1 MKGSIETKMAG
12 TRAYLDYNA
21 SAPLLA
27 AARAAMIAALDIA
40 ANPSSVHAEGRA
52 ARRLIENARRD
63 VAAMANARPEHVV
76 FTSGATEAASTLLTP
91 DWQMGRGTVRM
102 SRLYVCE
109 ADHPCVRNGG
119 RFPAVRVT
127 RIGVDADG
135 VVRLEALAAALAAHD
150 KSDGLPLVAIHAANN
165 ETGVIQP
172 VERIAEIVKAA
183 GGILII
189 DAVQAAGRIP
199 LDMSAGCADYLILSS
214 HKIGGPNGVGAIVA
228 ASDLMMPRPL
238 IAGGGQEKGHR
249 GGTENPAAIA
259 GFGAAAREALIGLKS
274 IDAVARRRDEIE
286 AIVKTLVPD
295 AEIFGTGAPRLAN
308 TTFFAIAGTRAETAQ
323 IAFDLAGVALSA
335 GSACSSGKVG
345 PSHVLKAM
353 GYNDSLGA
361 LRVSI
366 GHATSA
372 EDIELFRAALG
383 DIASRQA
390 GKERAGRDEAA

>member
-1 MKGSIETKMAG
+1 
-12 TRAYLDYNA
+12 
-21 SAPLLA
+21 
-27 AARAAMIAALDIA
+27 
-40 ANPSSVHAEGRA
+40 
-52 ARRLIENARRD
+52 
-63 VAAMANARPEHVV
+63 
-76 FTSGATEAASTLLTP
+76 
-91 DWQMGRGTVRM
+91 
-102 SRLYVCE
+102 
-109 ADHPCVRNGG
+109 
-119 RFPAVRVT
+119 
-127 RIGVDADG
+127 
-135 VVRLEALAAALAAHD
+135 HD
-150 KSDGLPLVAIHAANN
+150 KADGLPLVAIHAANN
-165 ETGVIQP
+165 ETGIIQP

-199 LDMSAGCADYLILSS
+199 LDLSAGYADYLILSS
-214 HKIGGPNGVGAIVA
+214 HKIGGPKGAGAIIA

-249 GGTENPAAIA
+249 GGTENLAAIA

-274 IDAVARRRDEIE
+274 IDAVGRRRDEIE

-308 TTFFAIAGTRAETAQ
+308 TTFFAIAGTKAETAQ

-353 GYNDSLGA
+353 GHSDSLGA

-372 EDIELFRAALG
+372 EDVELFRKALSG
-383 DIASRQA
+383 IASRQA
-390 GKERAGRDEAA
+390 GKEAAGREKAA

>member
-1 MKGSIETKMAG
+1 MKGPIETKMTG
-12 TRAYLDYNA
+12 RRAYLDYNA

-27 AARAAMIAALDIA
+27 AARTAMVAALDAA

-63 VAAMANARPEHVV
+63 VAALVNARAEHVV

-109 ADHPCVRNGG
+109 ADHPCVLNGG
-119 RFPAVRVT
+119 RFPAAQVT
-127 RIGVDADG
+127 RIGVQGNG
-135 VVRLEALAAALAAHD
+135 VARLDALAAALAAHD
-150 KSDGLPLVAIHAANN
+150 KADGLPLMAVHAANN

-172 VERIAEIVKAA
+172 IDRIAEIVKAA
-183 GGILII
+183 GGILVV

-199 LDMSAGCADYLILSS
+199 LDMSAGYADYLILSS
-214 HKIGGPNGVGAIVA
+214 HKIGGPKGVGAIVA

-238 IAGGGQEKGHR
+238 VTGGGQEKGHR

-274 IDAVARRRDEIE
+274 IDAVGRHRDEIE

-308 TTFFAIAGTRAETAQ
+308 TTFFAIAGIKAETAQ

-353 GYNDSLGA
+353 GHSDSLGA

-372 EDIELFRAALG
+372 EDIELFRAALT
-383 DIASRQA
+383 DIASRR
-390 GKERAGRDEAA
+390 GGREKAA